1 MSKKGHGHHGG
12 AWKVAYA
19 DFVTAMMALF
29 LTLWLVNQDQK
40 IKEAIE
46 RAFRSPLHSVTQA
59 SSGVMPS
66 RTKQAGRADIGRH
79 EGGTTQPND
88 PTPLRRLKDS
98 LAKSLDLREVTEEEE
113 PVLVEPTQEG
123 LRINIFDRARK
134 PVFERDSSQLTEY
147 GEWILTTLAWEISRQ
162 NGFTLELEGHTDRTR
177 PAAPSPTHPAY
188 GDWELTADR
197 ANASR
202 RKLINHGVSPA
213 QIRRVAGFADTVPLD
228 GHQPEDPVNRRIT
241 LRLRALPKEENPK
254 P

>member
-40 IKEAIE
+40 IKDAVE
-46 RAFRSPLHSVTQA
+46 RAFRAPLMSVTDA

-79 EGGTTQPND
+79 EGGTTKPHD
-88 PTPLRRLKDS
+88 PTPLRRLKDN

-113 PVLVEPTQEG
+113 PVKVEPTQEG

-134 PVFERDSSQLTEY
+134 PIFEKDSSQLTEY

-162 NGFTLELEGHTDRTR
+162 TGFTLELEGHTDKGQL
-177 PAAPSPTHPAY
+177 AASPNRPAY

-213 QIRRVAGFADTVPLD
+213 QIRRVTGYADTAPLD
-228 GHQPEDPVNRRIT
+228 GHPPEDPVNRRIT
-241 LRLRALPKEENPK
+241 LRLRAPTQEEPTK

>member
-40 IKEAIE
+40 IKEAVE
-46 RAFRSPLHSVTQA
+46 RAFRSPLMSVTDA
-59 SSGVMPS
+59 SSGMMPN
-66 RTKQAGRADIGRH
+66 RAKEAGRADIGRH
-79 EGGTTQPND
+79 EGGTHEPNQPS
-88 PTPLRRLKDS
+88 PLRRLKEN
-98 LAKSLDLREVTEEEE
+98 LAKSLDLREVSEEEE
-113 PVLVEPTQEG
+113 PVNVEPTQEG

-134 PVFERDSSQLTEY
+134 PVFEKDSSQLTEY

-162 NGFTLELEGHTDRTR
+162 PDFTLELEGHTDKNT
-177 PAAPSPTHPAY
+177 AANPPAY

-202 RKLINHGVSPA
+202 RKLIGHGVSPA
-213 QIRRVAGFADTVPLD
+213 QIRRVTGFADTSPLD
-228 GHQPEDPVNRRIT
+228 GHAPEDPVNRRIT
-241 LRLRALPKEENPK
+241 LRLRTTPKKETPAQ